1 MPITLDDIDAI
12 LGFGLP
18 APDFAADPP
27 AGPGSAPTGTPVG
40 QLAAD
45 GAERTRARKRT
56 DGADSK
62 PAQRTKKRRMT
73 TEEKVRKFLDG
84 GTWNALLAPGE
95 SALSAEFTSRVAT
108 AAATMGLPDRVPDAP
123 APAVLSAAD
132 EGGGD
137 AAPVRALS
145 KPTYKSIDNLLCLA
159 VAAPS
164 HCNQQHIGRPQ
175 RSPQDKATATAG
187 LALTSNASFCR
198 TPEPLSAAS
207 TAAAAALPG
216 PSPSVPALSS
226 PARATAASRSPAVSI
241 EMGMPKMWRSH
252 SGTQLSCY

>member
-73 TEEKVRKFLDG
+73 TEVSARG
-84 GTWNALLAPGE
+84 G
-95 SALSAEFTSRVAT
+95 EFRFRWA
-108 AAATMGLPDRVPDAP
+108 G
-123 APAVLSAAD
+123 VLS
-132 EGGGD
+132 
-137 AAPVRALS
+137 V
-145 KPTYKSIDNLLCLA
+145 
-159 VAAPS
+159 
-164 HCNQQHIGRPQ
+164 
-175 RSPQDKATATAG
+175 SP
-187 LALTSNASFCR
+187 FR
-198 TPEPLSAAS
+198 
-207 TAAAAALPG
+207 
-216 PSPSVPALSS
+216 
-226 PARATAASRSPAVSI
+226 RATARGIALRSLVA
-241 EMGMPKMWRSH
+241 H
-252 SGTQLSCY
+252 